1 MESSL
6 TVNGTTDSSDAGA
19 SSLTN
24 LDSRENRH
32 VYTEDHCPPGANPHV
47 SVPAGAPYPYQH
59 TIQPEMV
66 DPLTLRFHC
75 PCQSAQC
82 QLSYP
87 DYLLDPQSSQYQL
100 LPGPVPAAS
109 SSHGSLPAPWFTHE
123 PVLCSMMPGDIH
135 NICVPQAMDQQ
146 YFQEGLAE
154 YPQPV
159 VCNVSGDG
167 QMVLVNPGEP
177 VYLTLSSAPTRRE
190 EDVSAVRTTR
200 QPPYYHQ
207 AAYALSGQTSN
218 MQPQAPPAQPAGAL
232 CELRS
237 RKPCHCTRSQ
247 CLKLYCECF
256 ANGLMCS
263 NCDCSNCHNNAE
275 HDPKRQKAIKSCL
288 GRNPDAFRS
297 KIAAGPSGEVKGW
310 HNKGCHCKRSGCL
323 KNYCECY
330 EANIMCTSSCKC
342 VGCRNYYFDDSEMG
356 PKESSVSVE
365 DRGSLSVITPAVVEA
380 VCGCML
386 AQAEGAE
393 SGALSPPQAESMVL
407 VEFGHCLSQI
417 VMAMFKNNSD

>member
-6 TVNGTTDSSDAGA
+6 TVNGTTDSSDGA

-24 LDSRENRH
+24 LDSRENPH

-109 SSHGSLPAPWFTHE
+109 SSHGSLPAPWFTNE
-123 PVLCSMMPGDIH
+123 PVLCSMIPGDIH

-146 YFQEGLAE
+146 HFQEGLAE
-154 YPQPV
+154 YAQPV

-167 QMVLVNPGEP
+167 QMVLLNPSEP
-177 VYLTLSSAPTRRE
+177 VYLTLSSAPTHRE
-190 EDVSAVRTTR
+190 EGLIPAPLQSLADMRWLD
-200 QPPYYHQ
+200 Q
-207 AAYALSGQTSN
+207 SGSFCR
-218 MQPQAPPAQPAGAL
+218 PAGAL

-237 RKPCHCTRSQ
+237 RKPCRCTRSQ

-275 HDPKRQKAIKSCL
+275 HDTKRQKAIKSCL

-393 SGALSPPQAESMVL
+393 SGALSPPQAERMVL

-417 VMAMFKNNSD
+417 VKAMFKNNSD

>member
-1 MESSL
+1 MHCSLFFWVMEQGVVVRILSFTTASTSCRFSICFTSLFCMSTSL
-6 TVNGTTDSSDAGA
+6 TQNKNVSSFNILPKHDWSSDEPWPSSVPPTGPTSGSSFPETA
-19 SSLTN
+19 SLNVPLIVSCYRWATVTLLVSSSHGSDPTVAPMN
-24 LDSRENRH
+24 
-32 VYTEDHCPPGANPHV
+32 VPPTQSVTTATLSGRAPPHV

-100 LPGPVPAAS
+100 LPGYVLFKLQCIGGALLWHVGVPLLKIPVPAAS
-109 SSHGSLPAPWFTHE
+109 SSHGSLPAPWFTNE
-123 PVLCSMMPGDIH
+123 PVLCSMM
-135 NICVPQAMDQQ
+135 
-146 YFQEGLAE
+146 
-154 YPQPV
+154 PV

-167 QMVLVNPGEP
+167 QMVLVNPSEP
-177 VYLTLSSAPTRRE
+177 
-190 EDVSAVRTTR
+190 
-200 QPPYYHQ
+200 PPHYHQ
-207 AAYALSGQTSN
+207 AAYTLSGQTSN
-218 MQPQAPPAQPAGAL
+218 MQPQAPPAQ
-232 CELRS
+232 
-237 RKPCHCTRSQ
+237 
-247 CLKLYCECF
+247 
-256 ANGLMCS
+256 
-263 NCDCSNCHNNAE
+263 
-275 HDPKRQKAIKSCL
+275 
-288 GRNPDAFRS
+288 S

-393 SGALSPPQAESMVL
+393 SGALSPPQAERMVL

-417 VMAMFKNNSD
+417 VKAMFKNNSD